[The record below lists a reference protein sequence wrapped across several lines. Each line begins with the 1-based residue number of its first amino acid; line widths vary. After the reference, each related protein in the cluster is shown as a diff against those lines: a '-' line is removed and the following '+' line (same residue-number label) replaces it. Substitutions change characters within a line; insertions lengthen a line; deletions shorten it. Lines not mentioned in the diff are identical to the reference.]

1 MPTRNSRQIS
11 DRREK
16 MAMIDRDLLVAR
28 KLKDRLSRVVTL
40 VDFKVF
46 GSRARG
52 DADEYSDLD
61 VFIEVETLDKELKD
75 KISDIAWEVGFYNDC
90 IHISPLVFTRYE
102 LEESP
107 LRISSIVQVIA
118 EEGVRV

>member
-1 MPTRNSRQIS
+1 
-11 DRREK
+11 
-16 MAMIDRDLLVAR
+16 MAMLDRDLRIAQE
-28 KLKDRLSRVVTL
+28 LKNRLSSIVTL

-61 VFIEVETLDKELKD
+61 VFLEVETLDNELKN
-75 KISDIAWEVGFYNDC
+75 KISDIAWDVGFHNDC
-90 IHISPLVFTRYE
+90 IHISPLIFTRYE

-107 LRISSIVQVIA
+107 LRISSIVQVIND
-118 EEGVRV
+118 EGVRV